1 LMTVHS
7 AKGLEFPLVFIVGLE
22 DGLFPHSRSA
32 TDPAE
37 LEEER
42 RLAYVAMTRAE
53 RFLYV
58 THAMKR
64 RVYGEEL
71 ASEPS
76 QFLNEMPID
85 LLEDL
90 SLGKSWLSFARGSSE
105 IDYEHGEYRKEKK
118 KYMGKTYDSADSIAE
133 FFKQRSRQL
142 GEVKPKPRDQGF
154 TKPAANAAAA
164 KSSPT
169 GATAASAASGDFV
182 PGSYVRHSKYGRGLV
197 LRREGAGESTKL
209 TVSFPG
215 YGQKKLVEKYAGL
228 EKA

>member
-1 LMTVHS
+1 
-7 AKGLEFPLVFIVGLE
+7 
-22 DGLFPHSRSA
+22 
-32 TDPAE
+32 
-37 LEEER
+37 
-42 RLAYVAMTRAE
+42 MTRAE

-76 QFLNEMPID
+76 PFLNEMPSE

-90 SLGKSWLSFARGSSE
+90 SLGKSWLHFKSGSSD
-105 IDYEHGEYRKEKK
+105 IDYEHGEYKKERK
-118 KYMGKTYDSADSIAE
+118 KYTGKTYDSVDSIAD
-133 FFKQRSRQL
+133 FFKQRNRQL
-142 GEVKPKPRDQGF
+142 GRTAEPKPVQ
-154 TKPAANAAAA
+154 T
-164 KSSPT
+164 SSSQVEF
-169 GATAASAASGDFV
+169 A
-182 PGSYVRHSKYGRGLV
+182 PGSYVKHSKYGRGLV

>member
-1 LMTVHS
+1 
-7 AKGLEFPLVFIVGLE
+7 
-22 DGLFPHSRSA
+22 
-32 TDPAE
+32 
-37 LEEER
+37 
-42 RLAYVAMTRAE
+42 
-53 RFLYV
+53 
-58 THAMKR
+58 
-64 RVYGEEL
+64 
-71 ASEPS
+71 
-76 QFLNEMPID
+76 MPID

-118 KYMGKTYDSADSIAE
+118 RYMGKTYDSVDSIAE
-133 FFKQRSRQL
+133 FFKQRSKQL
-142 GEVKPKPRDQGF
+142 GEIPTRREHAPPKSQAATPKPVS
-154 TKPAANAAAA
+154 ANA
-164 KSSPT
+164 
-169 GATAASAASGDFV
+169 GEFV